1 MSEPQLHGY
10 LVFATFV
17 LAAISFVLLLRIA
30 APYGRH
36 LRSGWGPTMPA
47 RAGWIVMESPATLLF
62 AAIYFAG
69 DIALTAAPLVFLA
82 LWQLHY
88 INRAFIYPLRMRDT
102 NKRMPLLIVAMAA
115 LFNCLNAYINAR
127 WISHLGEYA
136 TSWLTS
142 SAFILGTMC
151 FLLGWAINQHSDA
164 ILLRLR
170 GPGDTHYH
178 IPRGGLYRW
187 VSCPNYS
194 GEMLEWL
201 GWAIATWSL
210 AGAAFAFFTAANLIP
225 RALANHSWYQ
235 QEFADYPPS
244 RRAVIPYVL

>member
-10 LVFATFV
+10 LVLAIFA
-17 LAAISFVLLLRIA
+17 LAAISFLLLLRIA

-36 LRSGWGPTMPA
+36 VRSGWGPTIPA
-47 RAGWIVMESPATLLF
+47 RTGWIVMESPATLLF
-62 AAIYFAG
+62 AAVYFAG
-69 DIALTAAPLVFLA
+69 DNALITAPLVFLA

-88 INRAFIYPLRMRDT
+88 INRTFIYPLRMRNT
-102 NKRMPLLIVAMAA
+102 NKRMPLLIVAMAT

-127 WISHLGEYA
+127 WISHFGEYA

-142 SAFILGTMC
+142 SAFVLGTMC
-151 FLLGWAINQHSDA
+151 FLLGWFVNQHSDT

-170 GPGDTHYH
+170 GPEDTHYVTPH
-178 IPRGGLYRW
+178 GGLYRW
-187 VSCPNYS
+187 VSCPNYF

-225 RALANHSWYQ
+225 RALANHRWYQ